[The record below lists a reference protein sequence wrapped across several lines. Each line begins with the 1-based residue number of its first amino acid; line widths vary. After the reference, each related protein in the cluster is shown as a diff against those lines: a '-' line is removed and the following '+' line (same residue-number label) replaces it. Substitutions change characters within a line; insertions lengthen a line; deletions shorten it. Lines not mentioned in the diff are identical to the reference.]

1 MVQFSAF
8 PAYFMFPLP
17 VHLRRTLFAALAVT
31 LLSCLGACKPK
42 PEASSAPQP
51 AKAPAGPI
59 RSVGLTVG
67 DLANPFFV
75 QIAKGAES
83 KVRELGGPDVK
94 FTAVSSG
101 YDLNRQANQIDDFIA
116 AGTDLLLLN
125 AADSQGIAPAVR
137 KARKAGMTVI
147 AIDVVAEGGVDGTV
161 MSDNV
166 QAGRIAAEYLVRRLN
181 GTGSVVIINGP
192 PVSAVTDRVAGAVE
206 AFTATPGITLLSRDQ
221 NAFGNRDGG
230 LAVMND
236 LLVANPRIDA
246 VFAVNDPTGL
256 GAALAVRQSRR
267 SGIVIASVDGAPDVE
282 AALADPSNALV
293 ASAAQDP
300 FLMAARAAEFG
311 FQIRAGASPADRLIR
326 IPVALVTRD
335 NLSSYRGWTAK

>member
-1 MVQFSAF
+1 
-8 PAYFMFPLP
+8 
-17 VHLRRTLFAALAVT
+17 
-31 LLSCLGACKPK
+31 
-42 PEASSAPQP
+42 
-51 AKAPAGPI
+51 
-59 RSVGLTVG
+59 VG

-83 KVRELGGPDVK
+83 KVRELGGADVT

-181 GTGSVVIINGP
+181 GT
-192 PVSAVTDRVAGAVE
+192 AVTDRVTGAVE
-206 AFTATPGITLLSRDQ
+206 AFAAAPGIKLLSRDQ

-230 LAVMND
+230 LSVMND

-267 SGIVIASVDGAPDVE
+267 AGVMIASVDGAPDVE

-300 FLMAARAAEFG
+300 FMMAARAAEFG

-326 IPVALVTRD
+326 IPVTLVTRD

>member
-1 MVQFSAF
+1 MSSPAAF
-8 PAYFMFPLP
+8 F
-17 VHLRRTLFAALAVT
+17 RRLTLAALGGI
-31 LLSCLGACKPK
+31 LLLTSACQPQT
-42 PEASSAPQP
+42 PPPAASGST
-51 AKAPAGPI
+51 KGVI

-75 QIAKGAES
+75 QIAKGAEA
-83 KVRELGGPDVK
+83 KVRELGGAGVT

-137 KARKAGMTVI
+137 KARAAGMTVI
-147 AIDVVAEGGVDGTV
+147 AIDVAADGGVDGTV

-166 QAGRIAAEYLVRRLN
+166 QAGRIAAEYLVQRLK
-181 GTGSVVIINGP
+181 GTGNVVIINGP
-192 PVSAVTDRVAGAVE
+192 PVSAVTDRVAGAVA
-206 AFTATPGITLLSRDQ
+206 AFAAAPGITLLSRDQ

-267 SGIVIASVDGAPDVE
+267 AGVIIAAVDGAPDVE

-300 FLMAARAAEFG
+300 FTMAARAVEFG
-311 FQIRAGASPADRLIR
+311 FQLRSGSAPADRLIR
-326 IPVALVTRD
+326 IPVTLVTRD
-335 NLSSYRGWTAK
+335 TLPNYRGWTAK